1 MEITRAGGGDWP
13 ALALV
18 RAQAEQMM
26 EKTGL
31 YTPEQ
36 LDSGVAQLR
45 YRWERGAMWLARE
58 GKRAVGAIGL
68 DGPDTRFWDD
78 GADALYLYKVMA
90 VPGLGVGPQL
100 VRFAEGRTACGRT
113 SSCTPGGRRRV
124 SSTSAPRPWP
134 VTGPARYSRKR
145 SDAIRKGP
153 VNAPLHHV
161 PDRGGRPVERG
172 YLPRLP
178 AAAQALQ
185 GQAARAVRDARVRAR
200 SQIRRRKM
208 DKLASKIQRALQAAF
223 PDADVVPVPLEDGEL
238 RTVHLHVRG
247 NTAPQIEAAA
257 LAEAREFFGPGPE
270 LHVEDGWHASKLD
283 SADKD
288 GNWYAPVGIDVH
300 AHGEL
305 AGPDDDPGDANRR
318 RYPAEEVP
326 GPDTLPEPE
335 GKPDPKPWEQH
346 SDQE

>member
-1 MEITRAGGGDWP
+1 
-13 ALALV
+13 
-18 RAQAEQMM
+18 
-26 EKTGL
+26 
-31 YTPEQ
+31 
-36 LDSGVAQLR
+36 
-45 YRWERGAMWLARE
+45 
-58 GKRAVGAIGL
+58 
-68 DGPDTRFWDD
+68 
-78 GADALYLYKVMA
+78 
-90 VPGLGVGPQL
+90 
-100 VRFAEGRTACGRT
+100 
-113 SSCTPGGRRRV
+113 
-124 SSTSAPRPWP
+124 
-134 VTGPARYSRKR
+134 
-145 SDAIRKGP
+145 
-153 VNAPLHHV
+153 
-161 PDRGGRPVERG
+161 
-172 YLPRLP
+172 
-178 AAAQALQ
+178 
-185 GQAARAVRDARVRAR
+185 
-200 SQIRRRKM
+200 M

-305 AGPDDDPGDANRR
+305 ARIKAFRPGDGPGDANRDADTDGNESEPLPRR

>member
-100 VRFAEGRTACGRT
+100 VRFAEGRA
-113 SSCTPGGRRRV
+113 
-124 SSTSAPRPWP
+124 
-134 VTGPARYSRKR
+134 
-145 SDAIRKGP
+145 
-153 VNAPLHHV
+153 
-161 PDRGGRPVERG
+161 
-172 YLPRLP
+172 
-178 AAAQALQ
+178 
-185 GQAARAVRDARVRAR
+185 
-200 SQIRRRKM
+200 
-208 DKLASKIQRALQAAF
+208 
-223 PDADVVPVPLEDGEL
+223 
-238 RTVHLHVRG
+238 
-247 NTAPQIEAAA
+247 
-257 LAEAREFFGPGPE
+257 AEAGLRLLRLDCLRENLV
-270 LHVEDGWHASKLD
+270 LHAWWKAQGFKHIRTTAV
-283 SADKD
+283 
-288 GNWYAPVGIDVH
+288 
-300 AHGEL
+300 
-305 AGPDDDPGDANRR
+305 AGYGAG
-318 RYPAEEVP
+318 ALFEKEV
-326 GPDTLPEPE
+326 
-335 GKPDPKPWEQH
+335 
-346 SDQE
+346 